1 MATSFSVN
9 NRIKKILCD
18 IIDVAYSDESEYMRT
33 KYKDFTVEV
42 TDDSLLSRNGSYD
55 PKTAHF
61 SVCNLQRGS
70 GDIVK
75 TCLHELSHHVD
86 FVKNGRTGHQR
97 PFYLAYRRLIY
108 ASLDMG
114 ITKKS
119 DFDTVGSSDSNKV
132 FKMVEE
138 YTPRSVKYDG
148 GNKKLLKVSGAYEI
162 KEQLKERGFKY
173 NSLEQTWEKGY
184 TENDRAFLDELGA
197 SYEVSGSDM
206 YVNAV
211 VYITAEGKTYNIR
224 EYLKAYGFYYKDK
237 KWRKKVSSDSLK
249 NELKELKSEK
259 KFFGITFVTG
269 DK

>member
-42 TDDSLLSRNGSYD
+42 TDNSLLSRNGSYD

-86 FVKNGRTGHQR
+86 FVKNGRTGHQK

-138 YTPRSVKYDG
+138 YTPRPVKYESGD
-148 GNKKLLKVSGAYEI
+148 KKLLKVSRAYDI
-162 KEQLKERGFKY
+162 KEQLKEKGFKY
-173 NSLEQTWEKGY
+173 NNLEQTWEKPY
-184 TENDRAFLDELGA
+184 SENDRAFLDDLSATYSITSE
-197 SYEVSGSDM
+197 DM

-211 VYITAEGKTYNIR
+211 VRIVAKGKTFDVKDVLR
-224 EYLKAYGFYYKDK
+224 SHGFYYKDK
-237 KWRKKVSSDSLK
+237 KWQKKVRSDELDG
-249 NELKELKSEK
+249 ELKALKRDVALNGLMFTTS
-259 KFFGITFVTG
+259 
-269 DK
+269 D